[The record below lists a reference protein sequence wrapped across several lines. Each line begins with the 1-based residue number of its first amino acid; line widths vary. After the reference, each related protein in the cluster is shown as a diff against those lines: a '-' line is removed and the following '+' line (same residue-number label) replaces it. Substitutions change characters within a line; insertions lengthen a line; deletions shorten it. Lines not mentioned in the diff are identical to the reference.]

1 MVVSLFIP
9 TFAAIKI
16 LNTFYMDIKKSIK
29 RHGWTMERLAA
40 EMTGKDGKKGI
51 SQPSI
56 SSLVNGNPTLSRLQ
70 EIASIMGISVSE
82 LVMDENDT
90 GTRIVCPNCGK
101 EITIKVE

>member
-1 MVVSLFIP
+1 
-9 TFAAIKI
+9 
-16 LNTFYMDIKKSIK
+16 
-29 RHGWTMERLAA
+29 MERLAA

-82 LVMDENDT
+82 LLMDENT